1 MWPAPEGV
9 LTVSTAAIDAA
20 IATANQAGWAIGSIS
35 AADLVD
41 TQALQL
47 AVDHLPA
54 ELDVKGSAWVSIE
67 VTLPLD

>member
-1 MWPAPEGV
+1 MWPVPEGV
-9 LTVSTAAIDAA
+9 LTINTAAIDAA

-41 TQALQL
+41 TQAFQL
-47 AVDHLPA
+47 AIDHLPA
-54 ELDVKGSAWVSIE
+54 ELDLKGATWAAIE